1 MKNLLLI
8 GLILISFNSFAEVT
22 ASVDRSRIIIGETL
36 TLTISVDE
44 NSNEEPDLTELEDV
58 FTVLGTSKSSSTQ
71 IINNSYS
78 TQTSWQI
85 SLMPN
90 GVGEN
95 TIPPIKVG
103 SQQTKPI
110 QISVTKSDPNAKAN
124 GDVFIEA
131 ETDKTKAFVKEQ
143 IILTVRLFY
152 GIALSEGSLS
162 DPVASDTIITQLD
175 KGANYRTV
183 RDGRSYEVVE
193 RRYAMFAEKSGKLE
207 LNPIIFNGRDN
218 SSRRSFSMFATGK
231 PVRAV
236 SKPVEIEIKPIP
248 QTSIGK
254 DWLPASN
261 VQISQEWS
269 SQPYKVGEP
278 ITRTI
283 TLYVEGL
290 NETQIPEIDLGE
302 IDGIRVYPE
311 QPLSQTEKEAEN
323 LKSWKQVKLAMI
335 PTQSGKIRI
344 PEFQLEWFN
353 TKTGQVEFAKLPPV
367 TLDVEAGDFALE
379 KPPIGNLFETKSPK
393 SVSNVSESHVDANAN
408 KAPSSEVKVIEK
420 DSWLWKSIALISVLL
435 WLVTLAI
442 LLSSRKKKRVSDSS
456 DKAKRSINKQDII
469 SSINNKD
476 LSGLQESLIRWWNQQ
491 HPENQVNNL
500 SGIKPLVAEEMQS
513 LIENLELLLY
523 SPSTQLTE
531 FDTGSWLKQVKGKG
545 LNIQTVNQINPKNE
559 LPELYS

>member
-311 QPLSQTEKEAEN
+311 QPLSQTEKETEN

>member
-523 SPSTQLTE
+523 SPSTQLAE

>member
-8 GLILISFNSFAEVT
+8 GLLLISFNSFAEVT
-22 ASVDRSRIIIGETL
+22 ASVDRNRIIIGETL

-131 ETDKTKAFVKEQ
+131 ETDKTEAFVKEQ

-162 DPVASDTIITQLD
+162 DPIASDTIITQLD

-183 RDGRSYEVVE
+183 RDGRAYEVVE

-311 QPLSQTEKEAEN
+311 QPLSQTEKETEN

-353 TKTGQVEFAKLPPV
+353 TNTGQVEFAKLPPV

-379 KPPIGNLFETKSPK
+379 KPPIGNLFETKPTE
-393 SVSNVSESHVDANAN
+393 SVSSASEKGVSRDET
-408 KAPSSEVKVIEK
+408 PLTEVKVVEK
-420 DSWLWKSIALISVLL
+420 ESWFWKLIALISVLL

-456 DKAKRSINKQDII
+456 DKAKKSISKQDII
-469 SSINNKD
+469 NSINNKD
-476 LSGLQESLIRWWNQQ
+476 LSGLQESLIHWWNQQ
-491 HPENQVNNL
+491 YPENQVNNL
-500 SGIKPLVAEEMQS
+500 SAITPLVTDEMQS
-513 LIENLELLLY
+513 LIENLELQLY
-523 SPSTQLTE
+523 SSSTQLTE

-545 LNIQTVNQINPKNE
+545 LTIHNFNQINPKNE

>member
-58 FTVLGTSKSSSTQ
+58 FTVFGTSKSSSTQ

-456 DKAKRSINKQDII
+456 DKAKRSISKQDII

>member
-131 ETDKTKAFVKEQ
+131 ETDKTEAFVKEQ

-162 DPVASDTIITQLD
+162 DPIASDTIITQLD

-183 RDGRSYEVVE
+183 RDGRAYEVVE

-311 QPLSQTEKEAEN
+311 QPLSQTEKETEN

-353 TKTGQVEFAKLPPV
+353 TNTGQVEFAKLPPV

-379 KPPIGNLFETKSPK
+379 KPPIGNLFETKPTE
-393 SVSNVSESHVDANAN
+393 SVSSASEKGVSRDET
-408 KAPSSEVKVIEK
+408 PLTEVKVVEK
-420 DSWLWKSIALISVLL
+420 ESWFWKLIALISVLL

-442 LLSSRKKKRVSDSS
+442 LLSTKKKKRVSDSS
-456 DKAKRSINKQDII
+456 DKAKKSISKQDII
-469 SSINNKD
+469 NSINNKD

-491 HPENQVNNL
+491 YPENQVNNL
-500 SGIKPLVAEEMQS
+500 SGIKLFVADEMKS
-513 LIENLELLLY
+513 LIENLELQLY

-531 FDTGSWLKQVKGKG
+531 FDTGSWLKQVKGTG
-545 LNIQTVNQINPKNE
+545 LTIQNFNQINPKNE

>member
-1 MKNLLLI
+1 
-8 GLILISFNSFAEVT
+8 
-22 ASVDRSRIIIGETL
+22 
-36 TLTISVDE
+36 
-44 NSNEEPDLTELEDV
+44 
-58 FTVLGTSKSSSTQ
+58 
-71 IINNSYS
+71 
-78 TQTSWQI
+78 
-85 SLMPN
+85 
-90 GVGEN
+90 
-95 TIPPIKVG
+95 
-103 SQQTKPI
+103 
-110 QISVTKSDPNAKAN
+110 
-124 GDVFIEA
+124 
-131 ETDKTKAFVKEQ
+131 
-143 IILTVRLFY
+143 
-152 GIALSEGSLS
+152 
-162 DPVASDTIITQLD
+162 
-175 KGANYRTV
+175 
-183 RDGRSYEVVE
+183 
-193 RRYAMFAEKSGKLE
+193 
-207 LNPIIFNGRDN
+207 
-218 SSRRSFSMFATGK
+218 MFATGK

-442 LLSSRKKKRVSDSS
+442 LLSSRKKK
-456 DKAKRSINKQDII
+456 
-469 SSINNKD
+469 
-476 LSGLQESLIRWWNQQ
+476 EYLI
-491 HPENQVNNL
+491 HL
-500 SGIKPLVAEEMQS
+500 IK
-513 LIENLELLLY
+513 
-523 SPSTQLTE
+523 
-531 FDTGSWLKQVKGKG
+531 LKEV
-545 LNIQTVNQINPKNE
+545 
-559 LPELYS
+559 

>member
-442 LLSSRKKKRVSDSS
+442 LLS
-456 DKAKRSINKQDII
+456 
-469 SSINNKD
+469 
-476 LSGLQESLIRWWNQQ
+476 
-491 HPENQVNNL
+491 
-500 SGIKPLVAEEMQS
+500 
-513 LIENLELLLY
+513 
-523 SPSTQLTE
+523 
-531 FDTGSWLKQVKGKG
+531 
-545 LNIQTVNQINPKNE
+545 
-559 LPELYS
+559 

>member
-1 MKNLLLI
+1 
-8 GLILISFNSFAEVT
+8 
-22 ASVDRSRIIIGETL
+22 
-36 TLTISVDE
+36 
-44 NSNEEPDLTELEDV
+44 
-58 FTVLGTSKSSSTQ
+58 
-71 IINNSYS
+71 
-78 TQTSWQI
+78 
-85 SLMPN
+85 
-90 GVGEN
+90 
-95 TIPPIKVG
+95 
-103 SQQTKPI
+103 
-110 QISVTKSDPNAKAN
+110 
-124 GDVFIEA
+124 
-131 ETDKTKAFVKEQ
+131 
-143 IILTVRLFY
+143 
-152 GIALSEGSLS
+152 
-162 DPVASDTIITQLD
+162 
-175 KGANYRTV
+175 
-183 RDGRSYEVVE
+183 
-193 RRYAMFAEKSGKLE
+193 
-207 LNPIIFNGRDN
+207 
-218 SSRRSFSMFATGK
+218 
-231 PVRAV
+231 
-236 SKPVEIEIKPIP
+236 
-248 QTSIGK
+248 
-254 DWLPASN
+254 
-261 VQISQEWS
+261 
-269 SQPYKVGEP
+269 
-278 ITRTI
+278 
-283 TLYVEGL
+283 GL

>member
-22 ASVDRSRIIIGETL
+22 ASVDRNRIIIGETL

-131 ETDKTKAFVKEQ
+131 ETDKTEAFVKEQ

-162 DPVASDTIITQLD
+162 DPIASDTIITQLD

-183 RDGRSYEVVE
+183 RDGRAYEVVE

-311 QPLSQTEKEAEN
+311 QPLSQTEKETEN

-353 TKTGQVEFAKLPPV
+353 TNTGQVEFAKLPPV

-379 KPPIGNLFETKSPK
+379 KPPIGNLFETKPTE
-393 SVSNVSESHVDANAN
+393 SVSSASEKGVSRDET
-408 KAPSSEVKVIEK
+408 PLTEVKVVEK
-420 DSWLWKSIALISVLL
+420 ESWFWKLIALISVLL

-442 LLSSRKKKRVSDSS
+442 LLSTKKKKRVSDSS
-456 DKAKRSINKQDII
+456 DKAKKSISKQDII
-469 SSINNKD
+469 NSINNKD

-491 HPENQVNNL
+491 YPENQVNNL
-500 SGIKPLVAEEMQS
+500 SAITPLVTDEMQS
-513 LIENLELLLY
+513 LIENLELQLY
-523 SPSTQLTE
+523 SSSTQLTE

-545 LNIQTVNQINPKNE
+545 LTIHNFNQINPKNE

>member
-162 DPVASDTIITQLD
+162 DPIASDTIITQLD

-379 KPPIGNLFETKSPK
+379 KPPIGNLFETKPTE
-393 SVSNVSESHVDANAN
+393 SVSSASEKGVSRDET
-408 KAPSSEVKVIEK
+408 PLTEVKVVEK
-420 DSWLWKSIALISVLL
+420 ESWFWKLIALISVLL

-442 LLSSRKKKRVSDSS
+442 LLSTKKKKRVSDSS
-456 DKAKRSINKQDII
+456 DKAKKSISKQDII
-469 SSINNKD
+469 NSINNKD
-476 LSGLQESLIRWWNQQ
+476 LSGLQESLIHWWNQQ
-491 HPENQVNNL
+491 YPENQVNNL
-500 SGIKPLVAEEMQS
+500 SAITPLVTDEMQS
-513 LIENLELLLY
+513 LIENLELQLY
-523 SPSTQLTE
+523 SSSTQLTE

-545 LNIQTVNQINPKNE
+545 LTIHNFNQINPKNE

>member
-8 GLILISFNSFAEVT
+8 GLLLISFNSFAEVT
-22 ASVDRSRIIIGETL
+22 ASVDRNRIIIGETL

-131 ETDKTKAFVKEQ
+131 ETDKTEAFVKEQ

-162 DPVASDTIITQLD
+162 DPIASDTIITQLD

-183 RDGRSYEVVE
+183 RDGRAYEVVE

-311 QPLSQTEKEAEN
+311 QPLSQTEKETEN

-353 TKTGQVEFAKLPPV
+353 TNTGQVEFAKLPPV

-379 KPPIGNLFETKSPK
+379 KPPIGNLFETKPTE
-393 SVSNVSESHVDANAN
+393 SVSSASEKGVSRDET
-408 KAPSSEVKVIEK
+408 PLTEVKVVEK
-420 DSWLWKSIALISVLL
+420 ESWFWKLIALISVLL

-442 LLSSRKKKRVSDSS
+442 LLSTKKKKRVSDSS
-456 DKAKRSINKQDII
+456 DKAKKSISKQDII
-469 SSINNKD
+469 NSINNKD

-491 HPENQVNNL
+491 YPENQVNNL
-500 SGIKPLVAEEMQS
+500 SAITPLVTDEMQS
-513 LIENLELLLY
+513 LIENLELQLY
-523 SPSTQLTE
+523 SSSTQLTE

-545 LNIQTVNQINPKNE
+545 LTIHNFNQINPKNE

>member
-183 RDGRSYEVVE
+183 RDGRAYEVVE

-311 QPLSQTEKEAEN
+311 QPLSQTEKETEN

-353 TKTGQVEFAKLPPV
+353 TNTGQVEFAKLPPV

-379 KPPIGNLFETKSPK
+379 KPPIGNLFETKPTE
-393 SVSNVSESHVDANAN
+393 SVSSASEKGVSRDET
-408 KAPSSEVKVIEK
+408 PLTEVKVVEK
-420 DSWLWKSIALISVLL
+420 ESWFWKLIALISVLL

-456 DKAKRSINKQDII
+456 DKAKKSISKQDII
-469 SSINNKD
+469 NSINNKD

-491 HPENQVNNL
+491 YPENQVNNL
-500 SGIKPLVAEEMQS
+500 SAITPLVTDEMQS
-513 LIENLELLLY
+513 LIENLELQLY
-523 SPSTQLTE
+523 SSSTQLTE

>member
-131 ETDKTKAFVKEQ
+131 ETDKTEAFVKEQ

-162 DPVASDTIITQLD
+162 DPIASDTIITQLD

>member
-131 ETDKTKAFVKEQ
+131 ETDKTEAFVKEQ

-311 QPLSQTEKEAEN
+311 QPLSQTEKETEN

-353 TKTGQVEFAKLPPV
+353 TNTGQVEFAKLPPV

>member
-456 DKAKRSINKQDII
+456 DKAKRSISKQDII

>member
-131 ETDKTKAFVKEQ
+131 ETDKTEAFVKEQ

>member
-8 GLILISFNSFAEVT
+8 GLLLISFNSFAEVT
-22 ASVDRSRIIIGETL
+22 ASVDRNRIIIGETL

-131 ETDKTKAFVKEQ
+131 ETDKTEAFVKEQ

-162 DPVASDTIITQLD
+162 DPIASDTIITQLD

-183 RDGRSYEVVE
+183 RDGRAYEVVE

-311 QPLSQTEKEAEN
+311 QPLSQTEKETEN

-353 TKTGQVEFAKLPPV
+353 TNTGQVEFAKLPPV

-379 KPPIGNLFETKSPK
+379 KPPIGNLFETKPTE
-393 SVSNVSESHVDANAN
+393 SVSSASEKGVSRDET
-408 KAPSSEVKVIEK
+408 PLTEVKVVEK
-420 DSWLWKSIALISVLL
+420 ESWFWKLIALISVLL

-456 DKAKRSINKQDII
+456 DKAKKSISKQDII
-469 SSINNKD
+469 NSINNKD

-491 HPENQVNNL
+491 YPENQVNNL
-500 SGIKPLVAEEMQS
+500 SAITPLVTDEMQS
-513 LIENLELLLY
+513 LIENLELQLY
-523 SPSTQLTE
+523 SSSTQLTE

-545 LNIQTVNQINPKNE
+545 LTIHNFNQINPKNE

>member
-131 ETDKTKAFVKEQ
+131 ETDKTEAFVKEQ

-162 DPVASDTIITQLD
+162 DPIASDTIITQLD

-183 RDGRSYEVVE
+183 RDGRAYEVVE

-491 HPENQVNNL
+491 YPENQVNNL
-500 SGIKPLVAEEMQS
+500 SAITPLVTDEMQS
-513 LIENLELLLY
+513 LIENLELQLY
-523 SPSTQLTE
+523 SSSTQLTE

-545 LNIQTVNQINPKNE
+545 LTIHNFNQINPKNE